1 MALKVRNLFSE
12 RNNRWEVKLI
22 GELDIET
29 STELKEKI
37 NEMLEQQNTSIII
50 NAEELEYVDSTG
62 LGMLI
67 GILKKLKTDENDLV
81 IVNAKP
87 SILKLFTITGLNR
100 VFTLR
105 DES

>member
-29 STELKEKI
+29 SSELKEKI

>member
-12 RNNRWEVKLI
+12 RNNRWEVKLM

-29 STELKEKI
+29 SSELKEKI

-50 NAEELEYVDSTG
+50 NAEELEYLDSTG

-67 GILKKLKTDENDLV
+67 GVLKRLKSDENDLV

-87 SILKLFTITGLNR
+87 SILKLFTITGLNK

-105 DES
+105 DEQ